1 MNFNDFF
8 DFLGNM
14 DNGPVIFML
23 IICIAMVYLSC
34 VWLISYNKAKK
45 ANREIQEL
53 YGFFETG
60 DIVRE
65 NGVTIAS
72 KRIDK
77 HPKNN
82 AIQINIVVFSLA
94 DGTSLELAI
103 QDGNSFSEL
112 LVGKKGIL
120 EHQGKRFVSFIFS

>member
-53 YGFFETG
+53 YGFF
-60 DIVRE
+60 I
-65 NGVTIAS
+65 
-72 KRIDK
+72 
-77 HPKNN
+77 
-82 AIQINIVVFSLA
+82 
-94 DGTSLELAI
+94 
-103 QDGNSFSEL
+103 
-112 LVGKKGIL
+112 GIKL
-120 EHQGKRFVSFIFS
+120 FPCA